1 MQYPV
6 GKTLVNEFSKAA
18 QKRGY
23 DQDLKQGYI
32 EERKELYRKTAPIT
46 DVAVGGAALATAGAF
61 VSKALIKNPE
71 TKKMAGLKAAASQQ
85 FKPFIDAAKQLAQ
98 KSKILRAERKEAK
111 TVSKYLKT
119 IGKST
124 ANNVKGAAKVILGA
138 AKSVPKLAAIPA
150 VALIGIAAGK
160 SLLRTAEINAKY
172 NTLQSIRDSQQ

>member
-32 EERKELYRKTAPIT
+32 EERKELYRKTAPIN
-46 DVAVGGAALATAGAF
+46 DVAVGGAALATAGA
-61 VSKALIKNPE
+61 VGYKAIKGKSFKN
-71 TKKMAGLKAAASQQ
+71 AVGQQ
-85 FKPFIDAAKQLAQ
+85 FKPVIDAAKQLAQ
-98 KSKILRAERKEAK
+98 KSKILRAERKEAQ

-138 AKSVPKLAAIPA
+138 AKSVPIAAVIPA

-160 SLLRTAEINAKY
+160 SLLRTTEINAKY
-172 NTLQSIRDSQQ
+172 DTLQTIRDALQ